1 MGFSCY
7 FTLKY
12 AVIDDS
18 LGARINIV
26 YAYVFTVLLVA
37 FPIFCFFFYR
47 AKFEVIRDLDYS
59 ELHTEEEHITPISQ
73 DLPEKLVGWKD
84 TLEDLAANYY
94 ESDKIDWLVK
104 YLMTNDNKG

>member
-26 YAYVFTVLLVA
+26 YAYSFSVLLVA
-37 FPIFCFFFYR
+37 FPLFCFFFYR
-47 AKFEVIRDLDYS
+47 AKFELIRDLEFD
-59 ELHTEEEHITPISQ
+59 ELHTDKEHIKSIRK
-73 DLPEKLVGWKD
+73 DIENKDIGWKD
-84 TLEDLAANYY
+84 TLEDLASN
-94 ESDKIDWLVK
+94 
-104 YLMTNDNKG
+104 